1 MLYQYKRANTGTYPP
16 SATQARLFTCV
27 TGTKVQVLT
36 QKALL
41 AGPPAPPA
49 QQQASEEEDERKK
62 RKRDREL
69 AERARAR
76 GAARGNGK
84 EVDPAEAL
92 VLCQG
97 ELAEAKDRVEELE
110 KHLAE
115 EKRKCKNLQKLKDEA
130 VKVAE
135 QEKHALEK
143 VLEVHK
149 AGEGKAAEADGGESE
164 GGKEGQSP
172 QLQHRFN
179 HLQNIDR

>member
-1 MLYQYKRANTGTYPP
+1 M
-16 SATQARLFTCV
+16 
-27 TGTKVQVLT
+27 

-41 AGPPAPPA
+41 AAPSPAPPA
-49 QQQASEEEDERKK
+49 QQQASEEEYEKKK

-76 GAARGNGK
+76 GAARGDGK

-130 VKVAE
+130 VKVAQ

-179 HLQNIDR
+179 HLQNIYRSIDR

>member
-1 MLYQYKRANTGTYPP
+1 LLYQYKSTNADTYHP
-16 SATQARLFTCV
+16 SATQARLFTC
-27 TGTKVQVLT
+27 TNVQILT

-49 QQQASEEEDERKK
+49 PPAQQQASEEEYERKK

-76 GAARGNGK
+76 GAARGDGK

-115 EKRKCKNLQKLKDEA
+115 EKHKCKNLQKLKDEA
-130 VKVAE
+130 VNVAE
-135 QEKHALEK
+135 HALEK
-143 VLEVHK
+143 ALEVQK
-149 AGEGKAAEADGGESE
+149 AAEGKAAEADGGESE
-164 GGKEGQSP
+164 AGKEGPSP
-172 QLQHRFN
+172 ELEHRFK
-179 HLQNIDR
+179 HLQNR

>member
-1 MLYQYKRANTGTYPP
+1 MLYQYKSTNTDTYTP
-16 SATQARLFTCV
+16 SATQARLFTCF
-27 TGTKVQVLT
+27 TGAKVQILT

-49 QQQASEEEDERKK
+49 QQQASEEEYERKK

-76 GAARGNGK
+76 SAARGDGK

-115 EKRKCKNLQKLKDEA
+115 EKRKCKNLQKLKHEA

-143 VLEVHK
+143 ALEVQK
-149 AGEGKAAEADGGESE
+149 AAEGKAPEADGGESE
-164 GGKEGQSP
+164 GAKEGQSP
-172 QLQHRFN
+172 ELEHRFK
-179 HLQNIDR
+179 HLQNR

>member
-1 MLYQYKRANTGTYPP
+1 MLYQYKSTNTDTYPP
-16 SATQARLFTCV
+16 SATQARLFTCF
-27 TGTKVQVLT
+27 TGAKVQILT

-49 QQQASEEEDERKK
+49 QQQASEEEDEKKK

-76 GAARGNGK
+76 GAARGDGK

-143 VLEVHK
+143 ALEV
-149 AGEGKAAEADGGESE
+149 
-164 GGKEGQSP
+164 QSP
-172 QLQHRFN
+172 DGREQGAR
-179 HLQNIDR
+179 DRRRRE

>member
-16 SATQARLFTCV
+16 SATQTHLFTSV
-27 TGTKVQVLT
+27 TGTKVQILT
-36 QKALL
+36 RKALL
-41 AGPPAPPA
+41 AGPPAPPT
-49 QQQASEEEDERKK
+49 QQQASEEEHERKK

-76 GAARGNGK
+76 GAARNGK

-143 VLEVHK
+143 ALEVQK
-149 AGEGKAAEADGGESE
+149 AAEGKAAEADGGESE
-164 GGKEGQSP
+164 GGKEGQRP
-172 QLQHRFN
+172 ELE
-179 HLQNIDR
+179 DRVKHFENR